1 MALPRILTTPDDYDP
16 VFYTQA
22 GVNVPPYDDTVCD
35 NPDLLRLFIQS
46 VPGHKKVSV
55 SSFLDGRK
63 IVIEGD
69 KVNLNS
75 TPHRKLKAD
84 LMSKIWHYRCVG
96 DIWFDELTVRSW
108 YKAPNVV
115 ENALLMAVLGQLVD
129 KGYLMTRPKKHRVGD
144 KTIVTAFW
152 YSTSSVYHLAV
163 KNRPVFGH
171 YTYDF
176 FSLPDEWN
184 ILDYYDKLTKDK
196 SLSLTPSQGEILYY
210 LTLCAVFVN
219 AGIIPVQYYTR
230 TSKQLSNVF
239 GMGVFFLREQ
249 LKALHSF
256 GMVDRLQINNKEFAY
271 GVDTSLFDN
280 PAAPEILQKLTF
292 EPDTFTDFF
301 GEFIGVREMPSELFL
316 LGKVDNEEL
325 AQSAGPCAP

>member
-1 MALPRILTTPDDYDP
+1 MALPRILTAPEDYDP
-16 VFYTQA
+16 VFFTQA

-63 IVIEGD
+63 IVMEGD

-96 DIWFDELTVRSW
+96 DIWFDELAVRSW
-108 YKAPNVV
+108 YKAPNVA

-129 KGYLMTRPKKHRVGD
+129 KGYLLTRPKHLISGD
-144 KTIVTAFW
+144 KTVVTAFW
-152 YSTSSVYHLAV
+152 YSTSSVYHLTLT
-163 KNRPVFGH
+163 NRPVFGH

-196 SLSLTPSQGEILYY
+196 SLSLTPLQGEILYY
-210 LTLCAVFVN
+210 LTLCAIFVN

-230 TSKQLSNVF
+230 TSNQLSEVF
-239 GMGVFFLREQ
+239 GIGARYLREQ
-249 LKALHSF
+249 CKILYPL
-256 GMVDRLQINNKEFAY
+256 GLVDRLQVNNKEYSY
-271 GVDTSLFDN
+271 GVNTSLFYNAD
-280 PAAPEILQKLTF
+280 APELLQKLTF

-301 GEFIGVREMPSELFL
+301 NEFIGVREMPSELFL
-316 LGKVDNEEL
+316 LGKVDNKELEE
-325 AQSAGPCAP
+325 AI